1 MSIFPLEKTSSD
13 EGNSYKELLSNLTTS
28 PHTTTH
34 CLFDE
39 PNYTV
44 DDVTKADMKIIIL
57 FGDFYHQ
64 NYESHLG
71 SRTKDDEVWQWHWQ
85 TLTDQPIQEYDL
97 MTGVARRRFID
108 TP

>member
-1 MSIFPLEKTSSD
+1 MEIP
-13 EGNSYKELLSNLTTS
+13 SNLMTS

-64 NYESHLG
+64 KYESHLG
-71 SRTKDDEVWQWHWQ
+71 SRTKDDEV
-85 TLTDQPIQEYDL
+85 
-97 MTGVARRRFID
+97 
-108 TP
+108 